1 MTICP
6 APRIWFKGHAS
17 AWLFFFF
24 AQLFLFLSP
33 ASKEIGEAP
42 KKEKFSSR
50 VCTYARGDEINNSL
64 ELYFL
69 L

>member
-17 AWLFFFF
+17 AWLFSFSRNFFF
-24 AQLFLFLSP
+24 FSP
-33 ASKEIGEAP
+33 ASMRSAKP
-42 KKEKFSSR
+42 KKEKFSLR